1 MSLSAGIIGLPN
13 VGKSTLF
20 NALSNAEA
28 ASENYPFCTIEP
40 NVGVISVPDPRLNVI
55 EKHVQPEEV
64 IPAAI
69 EFFDIAGLVEGAS
82 KGEGLGNQFLSNV
95 REVDALVHVV
105 RCFED
110 DDVAHVE
117 GEVDPSRDV
126 SVIDTELI
134 LADLDTVE
142 GRLDKARRNARG
154 NDRNA
159 EERVDVLE
167 RVRDALEKNTPVRTL
182 DLDERER
189 ELLHDSHLLSQKPV
203 VYVANMDAKTS
214 DTSRTYVQELRNR
227 VICEDAQVVPICAS
241 LEEEISDLPTEE
253 QELLL
258 EDYHMNEP
266 ALNRLVRSTYETLGL
281 QSFFTIA
288 NNKLRAWSIQKGATA
303 KEAAGV
309 VHSDFEEHF
318 IRAEVFTVEDLEE
331 HENQSTIRDA
341 GKMRIEGKDYVVQDG
356 DILKIRHDA

>member
-1 MSLSAGIIGLPN
+1 MALSAGIIGLPN

-28 ASENYPFCTIEP
+28 DSENYPFCTIEP
-40 NVGVISVPDPRLNVI
+40 NVGVITVPDPRLSTI
-55 EKHVQPEEV
+55 EGHIQPEEA

-69 EFFDIAGLVEGAS
+69 EFYDIAGLVEGAS
-82 KGEGLGNQFLSNV
+82 KGEGLGNQFLSNI

-117 GEVDPSRDV
+117 GSINPVRDV
-126 SVIDTELI
+126 NIIQTELI
-134 LADLDTVE
+134 LSDIETVE
-142 GRLDKARRNARG
+142 GRLEKARRNARG
-154 NDRNA
+154 DDREA
-159 EERVDVLE
+159 EERVNVLE
-167 RVRDALEKNTPVRTL
+167 RALEALNDSRPVRTL
-182 DLDERER
+182 EWDQRER
-189 ELLHDSHLLSQKPV
+189 ELLHDSHLLTQKPV
-203 VYVANMDAKTS
+203 IYVANVSEDGLVSANEHVGRLV
-214 DTSRTYVQELRNR
+214 DHAENEQAPLVR
-227 VICEDAQVVPICAS
+227 VSAS
-241 LEEEISDLPTEE
+241 LEEEIADMPRDE

-258 EDYHMNEP
+258 DEYDMEEP
-266 ALNRLVRSTYETLGL
+266 ALNRMVRTTYDVLGL

-288 NNKLRAWSIQKGATA
+288 NDKLRAWPIQSGATA

-331 HENQSTIRDA
+331 HGSQQEIREA
-341 GKMRIEGKDYVVQDG
+341 GKMRVEGKDYVVQDG